1 MKLKLHNCVI
11 VPALPVENEGKAF
24 RTRKQITYDEVCA
37 NFITDEVLEEFRAE
51 LDPPCPPSLQPFL
64 QDSNFQFPSW
74 RKEGNLIIVTCF
86 WDGNLFIKT
95 KHPDLIIHGESPA
108 FSRKVNQMLHSQW
121 YQEECLMKVGI
132 GRDAANAKIERWY
145 AEEIKRVNQA
155 NEEKEKLMACV
166 IQERQKWCEIILP
179 LAIKKQDF
187 PDYFN
192 RTRTFKSGTN
202 SSPFGTFYPRNAGGK
217 FFWVIF
223 N

>member
-1 MKLKLHNCVI
+1 MI

-64 QDSNFQFPSW
+64 QDADFKFPSW
-74 RKEGNLIIVTCF
+74 EKEGNLITVTCY
-86 WDGNLFIKT
+86 WDGQISVMG
-95 KHPDLIIHGESPA
+95 KHPDLVIHGIEDA
-108 FSRKVNQMLHSQW
+108 FSRKVNQMLSSQW
-121 YQEECLMKVGI
+121 YEEECLMQQGI
-132 GRDAANAKIERWY
+132 GRDAATAKIERWY
-145 AEEIKRVNQA
+145 AKDIARIKQA
-155 NEEKEKLMACV
+155 NHEKKEAIWFLN
-166 IQERQKWCEIILP
+166 QERQKWCEIILP

-192 RTRTFKSGTN
+192 RTRTHKSGTN
-202 SSPFGTFYPRNAGGK
+202 SYPFGTFYPRNEKGR
-217 FFWVIF
+217 FLWVIF